1 MRNLAKGKRTDNKQW
16 VKGYFTKI
24 SETFL
29 IVNDQG
35 SFPIEKD
42 TLSFS
47 TPFVDKNNVPI

>member
-42 TLSFS
+42 TL
-47 TPFVDKNNVPI
+47 